1 MKKGSSY
8 NITEPPWLF
17 SIYTICGIVSFF
29 VLYLLAMAVYKN
41 IKSNISAFSFG
52 EIIYWVIA
60 SLFMFFV
67 FSNRHYDINIRTN
80 VSILL
85 LLISFTSAWVTNKIL
100 IPKFLFKG
108 KRGLFLYSIFFLIIM
123 SLWLISIALF
133 LITFYSNIAFENAIL
148 PSREDVIILL
158 TGTYIIALLSSVF
171 YFTKESHQSKEEKLI
186 IEKEKNKLELKFK
199 EVQLQL
205 LKEQIHPHFIFNMM
219 NNLYALV
226 NESAA
231 LSREVIVRLSDL
243 LEYMLYECN
252 TEKVEL
258 SKEIQFI
265 NNYIELEKIRHD
277 DSFNVTTDFP
287 GDVSGIEIAPLV
299 LFPFVENAFKHGLK
313 QTNNDFITM
322 KLTVSGP
329 KIEFNVKN
337 YKHDVVIAGDKP
349 QKSNGLGLRNVR
361 ERLELIYQNRFDLQI
376 STHNNIFD
384 VNLIIIR

>member
-1 MKKGSSY
+1 MLL
-8 NITEPPWLF
+8 NFE
-17 SIYTICGIVSFF
+17 TIF
-29 VLYLLAMAVYKN
+29 VLYLLAMANNNN
-41 IKSNISAFSFG
+41 IKFIGRKTYVNSPAGKNSFPYW
-52 EIIYWVIA
+52 EIIYWFIA

-67 FSNRHYDINIRTN
+67 FSNRHYDIQIRTN

-85 LLISFTSAWVTNKIL
+85 LLISFASARVTNKIL
-100 IPKFLFKG
+100 IPRFLYKG
-108 KRGLFLYSIFFLIIM
+108 KRGLFIYAIFFLIII
-123 SLWLISIALF
+123 SSWLISIALF
-133 LITFYSNIAFENAIL
+133 LITFYSNIAFENTIL

-171 YFTKESHQSKEEKLI
+171 YFTKESYQSKEEKLI
-186 IEKEKNKLELKFK
+186 IEKEKNQLELKFK

-226 NESAA
+226 NESVA

-252 TEKVEL
+252 TDKVEL
-258 SKEIQFI
+258 SKEIEFI

-277 DSFNVTTDFP
+277 DSFNVKTYFP
-287 GDVSGIEIAPLV
+287 ENVSGIEIAPLV

-313 QTNNDFITM
+313 QTKNDFITM
-322 KLTVSGP
+322 QLCITSP

-337 YKHDVVIAGDKP
+337 YKHDASIAGYKTK
-349 QKSNGLGLRNVR
+349 KSKGLGLKNVR
-361 ERLELIYQNRFDLQI
+361 ERLELLYQKRYDLQI
-376 STHNNIFD
+376 STENKIFNA
-384 VNLIIIR
+384 NLIIIR

>member
-1 MKKGSSY
+1 M
-8 NITEPPWLF
+8 LAR
-17 SIYTICGIVSFF
+17 GIV
-29 VLYLLAMAVYKN
+29 VLN
-41 IKSNISAFSFG
+41 AFPYR
-52 EIIYWVIA
+52 EIIYWIVA

-67 FSNRHYDINIRTN
+67 FSNRQYDIQIRTN

-85 LLISFTSAWVTNKIL
+85 LLISFASARIINKVL

-108 KRGLFLYSIFFLIIM
+108 KRGLFIYSICFLIII
-123 SLWLISIALF
+123 SSWLISIALF
-133 LITFYSNIAFENAIL
+133 LITFYSNIAFESTIL

-171 YFTKESHQSKEEKLI
+171 YFTRESYQSKEEKLI
-186 IEKEKNKLELKFK
+186 IEKEKNQLELKFK

-252 TEKVEL
+252 TEKVAL
-258 SKEIQFI
+258 SKEIKFI

-277 DSFNVTTDFP
+277 DSFNVKTDFP
-287 GDVSGIEIAPLV
+287 KDVSGIKIAPLI

-313 QTNNDFITM
+313 QTRNDYISM
-322 KLTVSGP
+322 KLTVTAP
-329 KIEFNVKN
+329 KIQFDINNHIPKIIQPENQTK
-337 YKHDVVIAGDKP
+337 
-349 QKSNGLGLRNVR
+349 KSKGLGLKNVR
-361 ERLELIYQNRFDLQI
+361 ERLELLYQNRYDLQI
-376 STHNNIFD
+376 STANNIFD
-384 VNLIIIR
+384 VNLKIIR